1 MLHQHNEIV
10 TLSGTTSIVGFASQ
24 ELPVDRLSPPDR
36 RRILVIDDEI
46 DIRESLE
53 FLLTNENYA
62 VDLAENATHGFQK
75 FISGNYDLVLLDL
88 MMPDRSG
95 MEVLADIRQRD
106 TETPVFMLTAYG
118 SVEVAVRALKA
129 GANDYFAKPWDNEKL
144 LIEIDRMIAKSDLER
159 ENTQLK
165 RALKQ
170 RYAFPN
176 IVGKS
181 DRMLRLLDQVAQVA
195 PSRATILITGET
207 GTGKE
212 LIAKAIHAHS
222 ARADQTF
229 VPVNSGSLPSELL
242 ESILFGHVKGS
253 FTGAV
258 ANRKGLF
265 ETANRGTIF
274 FDEIGTVGPE
284 IQVKLLRVLQD
295 REFMPLGSNESVRVD
310 VRIIAA
316 TNADLRK
323 LVSEGKFREDLY
335 YRLNVINLGLPPL
348 RDRKDDI
355 PLLIDHFF
363 TRYSRENEKFLNNE
377 GRSVL
382 AFEPEAMQILME
394 HNWPGNVRELENVIE
409 RAVVLAI
416 FPSVPAHVL
425 PDYLQQASGMK
436 ISRDNNGM
444 LAPDASLFEIVAD
457 FERRTI
463 IDVLEKVSYSQ
474 TEAAES
480 LRIPLSTLN
489 QKIKRLNIEIR
500 RRPSS

>member
-1 MLHQHNEIV
+1 MGFPNQALPADR
-10 TLSGTTSIVGFASQ
+10 VG
-24 ELPVDRLSPPDR
+24 PPER
-36 RRILVIDDEI
+36 RRILVIDDEA

-53 FLLTNENYA
+53 LLLTSENYS
-62 VDLAENATHGFQK
+62 VDLAENAAIGLQK
-75 FISGNYDLVLLDL
+75 FDSGNHDLVLLDL

-95 MEVLADIRQRD
+95 MEVLGDIRQRD
-106 TETPVFMLTAYG
+106 QETPIFMLTAYG
-118 SVEVAVRALKA
+118 SEEVAVRALKS
-129 GANDYFAKPWDNEKL
+129 GANDYFPKPWDNDKL
-144 LIEIDRMIAKSDLER
+144 LIEIDRMISKGRLER

-181 DRMLRLLDQVAQVA
+181 ERMLRLLDQVAQVA

-212 LIAKAIHAHS
+212 LIAKAVHAHS
-222 ARADQTF
+222 ARADQMF
-229 VPVNSGSLPSELL
+229 VPVNSGSLPSDLL

-295 REFMPLGSNESVRVD
+295 REFMPLGSNESMRVD

-316 TNADLRK
+316 TNADLK
-323 LVSEGKFREDLY
+323 KQVDEGKFREDLY
-335 YRLNVINLGLPPL
+335 YRLNVINLNLPPL
-348 RDRKDDI
+348 RDRKEDI
-355 PLLIDHFF
+355 PFLVDHFF
-363 TRYSRENEKFLNNE
+363 NRFCKENEKFLNNE

-382 AFEPEAMQILME
+382 SFEPEAMQILME
-394 HNWPGNVRELENVIE
+394 HNWPGNVRELENVVE
-409 RAVVLAI
+409 RAVVLTTSS
-416 FPSVPAHVL
+416 SVPAHVL
-425 PDYLQQASGMK
+425 PDNLQLAAGIR
-436 ISRDNNGM
+436 ISRGSDGA
-444 LAPDASLFEIVAD
+444 LAPDASLFEMVAD
-457 FERRTI
+457 YERRLI
-463 IDVLEKVSYSQ
+463 IESLERFGYSQ
-474 TEAAES
+474 TDSAES
-480 LRIPLSTLN
+480 LKIPLSTLN
-489 QKIKRLNIEIR
+489 QKIKRLNIDVKKKPIQ
-500 RRPSS
+500 

>member
-1 MLHQHNEIV
+1 M
-10 TLSGTTSIVGFASQ
+10 SGTTTVVGIGNQ
-24 ELPVDRLSPPDR
+24 GLPADRVGPPER
-36 RRILVIDDEI
+36 RRILVIDDEG

-53 FLLTNENYA
+53 LLLTSENYA
-62 VDLAENATHGFQK
+62 VDLAENATAGLQK
-75 FISGNYDLVLLDL
+75 FETGNYDLVLLDL

-106 TETPVFMLTAYG
+106 TETPVFLLTAYG
-118 SVEVAVRALKA
+118 SVEVAVKALKS

-144 LIEIDRMIAKSDLER
+144 LIEIDRMISKGNLER

-181 DRMLRLLDQVAQVA
+181 ERMLRLLDQVAQVA

-222 ARADQTF
+222 ARADQMF

-253 FTGAV
+253 FTGAI

-274 FDEIGTVGPE
+274 FDEIGTISPE

-295 REFMPLGSNESVRVD
+295 REFMPLGSNETVRVD

-323 LVSEGKFREDLY
+323 QVDEGKFREDLY
-335 YRLNVINLGLPPL
+335 YRLNVINLNLPPL
-348 RDRKDDI
+348 RDRKEDI
-355 PLLIDHFF
+355 PPLTEHFF
-363 TRYSRENEKFLNNE
+363 TRYCKENEKFLNND

-382 AFEPEAMQILME
+382 SFEPDAMQILME
-394 HNWPGNVRELENVIE
+394 HNWPGNVRELENVVE
-409 RAVVLAI
+409 RAVVLSTSA
-416 FPSVPAHVL
+416 PAPAHVL
-425 PDYLQQASGMK
+425 PDHLQQASGMR

-444 LAPDASLFEIVAD
+444 LAADASLFEIVAD
-457 FERRTI
+457 FERRKI
-463 IDVLEKVSYSQ
+463 LEALEAVSYSQ
-474 TEAAES
+474 TEAAET
-480 LRIPLSTLN
+480 LHIPLSTLN
-489 QKIKRLNIEIR
+489 QKIKRLNIDVKR
-500 RRPSS
+500 RAAG

>member
-1 MLHQHNEIV
+1 V
-10 TLSGTTSIVGFASQ
+10 ASGTFTTND
-24 ELPVDRLSPPDR
+24 LPVDKVSPPER
-36 RRILVIDDEI
+36 RRILVIDDEA

-53 FLLTNENYA
+53 LLLTGENYT
-62 VDLAENATHGFQK
+62 VDLAENATTGFQK
-75 FISGNYDLVLLDL
+75 FESGSYDLVLLDL

-95 MEVLADIRQRD
+95 MEVLADMRLRD

-118 SVEVAVRALKA
+118 SVEVAVRALKS

-144 LIEIDRMIAKSDLER
+144 LIEIDRMIAKGRLER

-170 RYAFPN
+170 RYGFPN

-181 DRMLRLLDQVAQVA
+181 DRMLRLLDQVSQVA

-212 LIAKAIHAHS
+212 LIAKAVHAHS
-222 ARADQTF
+222 ARADQMF
-229 VPVNSGSLPSELL
+229 VPVNSGSLPTELL

-253 FTGAV
+253 FTGAIS
-258 ANRKGLF
+258 NRKGLF

-274 FDEIGTVGPE
+274 FDEVGTIGPE

-295 REFMPLGSNESVRVD
+295 REFMPLGSNESMRVD

-323 LVSEGKFREDLY
+323 LVDEGKFREDLY
-335 YRLNVINLGLPPL
+335 YRLNVINLVLPAL
-348 RDRKDDI
+348 RERKEDI

-363 TRYSRENEKFLNNE
+363 TRYCRENEKFLNNE
-377 GRSVL
+377 QFSTL
-382 AFEPEAMQILME
+382 SFEPDAMQILME
-394 HNWPGNVRELENVIE
+394 HNWPGNVRELENAVE
-409 RAVVLAI
+409 RAVVLTTSN
-416 FPSVPAHVL
+416 SVPAHVL
-425 PDYLQQASGMK
+425 PDHLQRASGMR
-436 ISRDNNGM
+436 ISRDHNGM
-444 LAPDASLFEIVAD
+444 VASDASLFEIVAD
-457 FERRTI
+457 FERRKITEA
-463 IDVLEKVSYSQ
+463 LEAVNFSQ
-474 TEAAES
+474 TEAAET

-489 QKIKRLNIEIR
+489 QKIKRLSIDVK
-500 RRPSS
+500 RRPNPPA